1 MATRTVGSIWVP
13 EYEVNLQQDEE
24 FVIPETLELSDVE
37 DIYEEEELI
46 RDHERKALNLPDE
59 SLNSDRYYRLHS
71 MSRNKNFKKEDD
83 VKLARGGELKQNFPE
98 FGLARPEPWIAG
110 FVDETDNIIKNED
123 TIYFA
128 DEARSANFTDVELIK
143 REVKNEKNDSDYDY
157 ESLKSQYDE
166 SMKIE
171 ETREDTA
178 KYKEIKEEESPNEAV
193 KNLFKVA
200 AQNCTDEENR
210 NLGIGDVKCFLMTSS
225 QMYLNK
231 DAKHYVIKK
240 VLLTVTI
247 WALVYVVIAVPLW
260 CQYGWGCCCCRFKF
274 CNPRIE
280 IDEVKTFCV
289 NNPPGI
295 YYEEGTLRR
304 YQPTI
309 YEIYAHRE
317 LEKLIEQL

>member
-210 NLGIGDVKCFLMTSS
+210 NLG
-225 QMYLNK
+225 
-231 DAKHYVIKK
+231 
-240 VLLTVTI
+240 
-247 WALVYVVIAVPLW
+247 
-260 CQYGWGCCCCRFKF
+260 WGCCCCRFKF